1 MRAEEFAEDNFGTNP
16 KRAARPGTRPQRGH
30 EPVPQYRSM
39 DEGDRVKTPS
49 GMYRDRHTGVAYSKP
64 TGQDGHDSYMTP
76 AYMLDQ
82 YKKELARIAS
92 GPYKRTRE
100 VAQLRAKIAKL
111 EKQQGGPEIAEEKIK
126 GVDGKACW
134 KGYRYAGK
142 EQKADGTYKDRCVKV
157 GENSE
162 EKIAGRYDP
171 EEFDAMVRRVGQKAQ
186 KKPMSGVSP
195 IVKQMR
201 DELAQ
206 IDRTR
211 DEKSS

>member
-1 MRAEEFAEDNFGTNP
+1 MRAEEFVEDNLGTHP
-16 KRAARPGTRPQRGH
+16 RRASRPGTRPDRGH
-30 EPVPQYRSM
+30 EPVPRYRSM
-39 DEGDRVKTPS
+39 E
-49 GMYRDRHTGVAYSKP
+49 
-64 TGQDGHDSYMTP
+64 
-76 AYMLDQ
+76 
-82 YKKELARIAS
+82 
-92 GPYKRTRE
+92 
-100 VAQLRAKIAKL
+100 
-111 EKQQGGPEIAEEKIK
+111 EEKIK

-171 EEFDAMVRRVGQKAQ
+171 EEFDAMVQRVGQKAR

-195 IVKQMR
+195 IVKRMR
-201 DELAQ
+201 DELSQ
-206 IDRTR
+206 IDRDH

>member
-16 KRAARPGTRPQRGH
+16 KRATRPGARHQRGH

-162 EKIAGRYDP
+162 EKIAGRYEP
-171 EEFDAMVRRVGQKAQ
+171 EEFDAMVQRVGQKAR
-186 KKPMSGVSP
+186 KKPMTGVSP

-206 IDRTR
+206 IDKDR

>member
-16 KRAARPGTRPQRGH
+16 RRPARSGARPSRGH
-30 EPVPQYRSM
+30 KPVPRYRSM
-39 DEGDRVKTPS
+39 EEGNRVKTPS
-49 GMYRDRHTGVAYSKP
+49 GMYRDTHTGVAYSKP

-82 YKKELARIAS
+82 YKKELARITK

-100 VAQLRAKIAKL
+100 VAQLKAKIAKL
-111 EKQQGGPEIAEEKIK
+111 EKKQGEPKIAEEKIK

-142 EQKADGTYKDRCVKV
+142 EQKADGSYKDRCVKV

-171 EEFDAMVRRVGQKAQ
+171 EDFDAMVQRVGQKAQ
-186 KKPMSGVSP
+186 KKPMTGVSP
-195 IVKQMR
+195 IVKRMR

-206 IDRTR
+206 IDKDR